1 MGASHCIICLGYSK
15 FKWLKIPKCG
25 ICTNSYI
32 GNDLTDARSREF
44 YHEFWGSSLSQKLKP
59 AAFPV
64 ESTQDLPIIEP
75 WITLVSDSQVNWSSW
90 WALYGQ
96 QRRFAARSGNLSQN
110 PSGPWVVP
118 WVPTCRSDWFQV
130 IFLDLWCSGYLA
142 KIPKINGGFMR
153 CLVSSWENHLFLWAM
168 VSMVSMAMLVITRW
182 YDDLW
187 WLRTSWKPQASTERA
202 RQWLSLQRHDHC
214 WGACSE
220 PLRHTL
226 RLGIQRTSTT

>member
-1 MGASHCIICLGYSK
+1 MYQLLHREWLNWREISRVLSRVLGVVSVKETEICSLPCWINPGSADHRTMNYPGLRFSGQLILLVGLIWATATFCCEVGEFITDFFRGHGY
-15 FKWLKIPKCG
+15 
-25 ICTNSYI
+25 
-32 GNDLTDARSREF
+32 
-44 YHEFWGSSLSQKLKP
+44 
-59 AAFPV
+59 
-64 ESTQDLPIIEP
+64 
-75 WITLVSDSQVNWSSW
+75 
-90 WALYGQ
+90 
-96 QRRFAARSGNLSQN
+96 
-110 PSGPWVVP
+110 P

-153 CLVSSWENHLFLWAM
+153 FLVSSWENHLFLWAM
-168 VSMVSMAMLVITRW
+168 VSMVSMVSMAMLVIARW

-187 WLRTSWKPQASTERA
+187 WLRTSWKPRASTERA

-226 RLGIQRTSTT
+226 RLGIQRTTTWKPWKRCTKF